1 MRLRGREESRMRNKY
16 VRWRV
21 AVQTALVVLGIIVV
35 KLVIAAL
42 SLEFIEL
49 SPLFTSV
56 WPEACSCW
64 A

>member
-1 MRLRGREESRMRNKY
+1 MRNKY